1 MAAVNGKSGKSGKAK
16 GPEITVEELLAEH
29 TPAIREAAERLRRI
43 VAGTVPQATEKA
55 HGFWHSINYR
65 HPDAGYFCGIFPRP
79 DAVLLV
85 FEFGVLLPDPEGI
98 LEGDGKQVRQVR
110 IERAKDIRVRPIRT
124 LLREAV
130 ELPGGRDEKLAMIR
144 TATSPPS
151 R

>member
-1 MAAVNGKSGKSGKAK
+1 MSAKNGKSAK
-16 GPEITVEELLAEH
+16 TTGPEITVEDLLADH
-29 TPAIREAAERLRRI
+29 TPAIREAAERLREI
-43 VAGTVPQATEKA
+43 VRKTVPQATETA

-65 HPDAGYFCGIFPRP
+65 HPDAGYFCGIFPRA

-98 LEGDGKQVRQVR
+98 LEGKGKQVRQLRV
-110 IERAKDIRVRPIRT
+110 ERGKDIPVLPVRT

-130 ELPGGRDEKLAMIR
+130 GLPGGRDEKLSMIR
-144 TATSPPS
+144 TAGSPPS